1 MATPGR
7 LQDPPVENR
16 RTQFA
21 DLERV
26 LREQPFSFDFFQ
38 SVRLLGRILSN
49 RQPVGRFS
57 NPHTEV
63 VRFGPA
69 PISGFRPARSRRSIG
84 RPARSR

>member
-38 SVRLLGRILSN
+38 SVRLLGRILS
-49 RQPVGRFS
+49 
-57 NPHTEV
+57 E
-63 VRFGPA
+63 PA